1 MLAVPAVPI
10 VRAAIL
16 IKRMSE
22 RYIKSPENVSFQG
35 VEGVEKVDTLRQN
48 QDFDEL
54 GQKNKARFLR
64 ARFALQILEIWAFP
78 RRK

>member
-1 MLAVPAVPI
+1 MSYNRQIPDAPIAGSMLPRATELTLDDLLVLIQPGNPI
-10 VRAAIL
+10 
-16 IKRMSE
+16 
-22 RYIKSPENVSFQG
+22 
-35 VEGVEKVDTLRQN
+35 
-48 QDFDEL
+48 

>member
-1 MLAVPAVPI
+1 MIRTA
-10 VRAAIL
+10 
-16 IKRMSE
+16 KRG
-22 RYIKSPENVSFQG
+22 KSLQDFPQ
-35 VEGVEKVDTLRQN
+35 GVEKVDTLRQN

>member
-1 MLAVPAVPI
+1 MRLLNNSA
-10 VRAAIL
+10 
-16 IKRMSE
+16 
-22 RYIKSPENVSFQG
+22 VSF
-35 VEGVEKVDTLRQN
+35 EGVDKVDTLRQN

>member
-1 MLAVPAVPI
+1 MSLYLSRIEGSPPKRNAPGSNPG
-10 VRAAIL
+10 RD
-16 IKRMSE
+16 IK
-22 RYIKSPENVSFQG
+22 KG
-35 VEGVEKVDTLRQN
+35 VDFVDTLRQN